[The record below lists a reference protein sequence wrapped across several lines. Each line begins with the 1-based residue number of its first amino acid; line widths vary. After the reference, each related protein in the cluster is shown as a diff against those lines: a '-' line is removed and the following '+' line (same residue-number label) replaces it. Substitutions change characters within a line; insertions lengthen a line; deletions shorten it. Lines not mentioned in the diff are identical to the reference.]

1 MKTSLFL
8 SLIACFL
15 LIGCEKKYD
24 LDDISSFE
32 FNYSEGNG
40 WIGYFYNLQLKETG
54 VLDIQLRRP
63 FSDTLNHSVYS
74 ISNSELQE
82 FKPSLVDLLNSDI
95 KENYGVGPG
104 QITDIGGI
112 GISLQT
118 KNKKVVTN
126 IYGANESELP
136 ESVKR
141 IMGQVSGLQSKY
153 DTLIKH

>member
-1 MKTSLFL
+1 MKTSIFL
-8 SLIACFL
+8 SLIVCF
-15 LIGCEKKYD
+15 IITGCEKKYD

-32 FNYSEGNG
+32 FNYNTGSG
-40 WIGYFYNLQLKETG
+40 WTGYFYNLQLKETG

-63 FSDTLNHSVYS
+63 LSDSINHSVYS
-74 ISNSELQE
+74 ISNSDLVE
-82 FKPSLVDLLNSDI
+82 FKPFLVDFLNSDI

-104 QITDIGGI
+104 QITDQGGRV
-112 GISLQT
+112 ISLKT

-126 IYGANESELP
+126 IYEVTESELP

-141 IMGQVSGLQSKY
+141 IMGQVSVLQSKY